1 MNTELIAEITVR
13 LSGPYVA
20 HLKSLSDEELLEI
33 AYQIEERNAGWAK
46 MSKAALVSEI
56 TADKG
61 LYRRQLLAKSK
72 PALIAYLVNK
82 ADTKAARNFA

>member
-1 MNTELIAEITVR
+1 MNDIAKVTTR
-13 LSGPYVA
+13 LSGHYVA
-20 HLKSLSDEELLEI
+20 FLRNLSPEDFAKI
-33 AYQIEERNAGWAK
+33 VAQIESDKARWAK

-56 TADKG
+56 TADEG

-72 PALIAYLVNK
+72 AALIAYLVNK

>member
-1 MNTELIAEITVR
+1 MNDIAKVTTR

-20 HLKSLSDEELLEI
+20 YLRSLSVEEFAEI
-33 AYQIEERNAGWAK
+33 VAEIDTNNARWAK

-56 TADKG
+56 TSDEG

-72 PALIAYLVNK
+72 PALIAYLRTK